1 MPKIYHAEEAAHLES
16 DLGALIAAAEIG
28 DRIEKY
34 LTDAKS
40 PFSMMLDRARDEFIA
55 ASLALLDADLQTSS
69 GIEQARSLQAT
80 AKRYSDM
87 CRWITQALEAR
98 EDAVIDLEGEEED
111 AAVEELKDM
120 YDASRAKPAR
130 DA

>member
-1 MPKIYHAEEAAHLES
+1 MKVYVAEEAAHTES
-16 DLGALIAAAEIG
+16 DLGPLIAAAELG

-34 LTDAKS
+34 LLDRKS

-55 ASLALLDADLQTSS
+55 ATQALLDVDLQTSS
-69 GIEQARSLQAT
+69 GIEQARSLQAD
-80 AKRYSDM
+80 ARRYRDM
-87 CRWITQALEAR
+87 CIWITQALEAR
-98 EDAVIDLEGEEED
+98 ADAVDDLNGEEEE

-120 YDASRAKPAR
+120 FNASRAKPAP

>member
-1 MPKIYHAEEAAHLES
+1 MPKIYIQEEAAHLES
-16 DLGALIAAAEIG
+16 DLGPLIAAAELG
-28 DRIEKY
+28 DRIERY

-40 PFSMMLDRARDEFIA
+40 PFSMMLARAREEFIA
-55 ASLALLDADLQTSS
+55 ATQALLEADLQTSS

-80 AKRYSDM
+80 AKRYSQM
-87 CRWITQALEAR
+87 CIWITQALEER
-98 EDAVIDLEGEEED
+98 EDAVDDLNGEEEE

-120 YDASRAKPAR
+120 QNGSRAKPAP